1 MQQILILKTGALGD
15 VLRTTSILP
24 GLRARHPRS
33 RTTWITAPG
42 AVDLVRHH
50 PLVDEVATFEA
61 SSADAVAT
69 LGAKLAA
76 TTWERVI
83 SLDEEEGCCR
93 LASMLRAKRLSGAWF
108 DERAL
113 ARRYTPDVAPWF
125 DMGLLSV
132 LGKRAADGL
141 KRANRQSHA
150 QILAGM
156 LGVRPGK
163 PELGLDPESE
173 QAGEDL
179 RRRLEAEHPRPWIGL
194 NTGAGGR
201 WTSKALPV
209 ERVVGLALE
218 LHRSLGR
225 KATFLLFGGPPE
237 TARNRA
243 IAAGLE
249 GRVPLADTGCDNP
262 LLRFAA
268 FVSLCDLLVAN
279 DSLALHVAIAR
290 GVRVV
295 AFFAPTPAAEIDVFG
310 AGEKVESTAP
320 DAGSYRPDADTSTLT
335 VERLRDAALRQLG
348 ER

>member
-1 MQQILILKTGALGD
+1 MHQILILKTAALGD

-33 RTTWITAPG
+33 RTTWVTAPD
-42 AVDLVRHH
+42 AVDLVRYH
-50 PLVDEVATFEA
+50 PLVDEVVPFVANSPA
-61 SSADAVAT
+61 AVQE
-69 LGAKLAA
+69 LGVRLS
-76 TTWERVI
+76 TSTWERVL

-93 LASMLRAKRLSGAWF
+93 LASVVPTKRLSGAWF
-108 DERAL
+108 DERTL
-113 ARRYTPDVAPWF
+113 ARRYTPDVGPWF
-125 DMGLLSV
+125 DLGLLSV
-132 LGKRAADGL
+132 LGKRAADAL

-163 PELGLDPESE
+163 PQLVLDDEAE
-173 QAGEDL
+173 RAGEDL
-179 RRRLEAEHPRPWIGL
+179 RRRLEAEHTRPWIGL

-209 ERVVGLALE
+209 ERVWGLARS
-218 LHRSLGR
+218 LHEALGR
-225 KATFLLFGGPPE
+225 KATFLLFGGPSE
-237 TARNRA
+237 AERNRQ
-243 IAAGLE
+243 IAAELE
-249 GRVPLADTGCDNP
+249 GRLPLVDTGCDNP

-268 FVSLCDLLVAN
+268 LVSQCDLLVSS

-290 GVRVV
+290 GVRVL

-348 ER
+348 GA